1 MQTELSADIT
11 PREVYNLFVSDE
23 IIEHIVIET
32 NRYAADSLASEN
44 LIKKKRKKNRL
55 SKWAETTVDEMKKF
69 LGLLLWM
76 GLVRNGSIEEYWST
90 LPILSNQV
98 ASKTMARNRFQL
110 LRLAYTSTTII
121 MLRTAVID
129 FTKLDRSL
137 KNFNPTF
144 KHITYSVILLF
155 YFINS
160 RCE

>member
-110 LRLAYTSTTII
+110 LLSCIHFNNNNNVADCSDRLYKIRPLI
-121 MLRTAVID
+121 E
-129 FTKLDRSL
+129 KLQS
-137 KNFNPTF
+137 NFQA
-144 KHITYSVILLF
+144 HYILGDSAILF
-155 YFINS
+155 YQFS
-160 RCE
+160 M